1 VLLIEG
7 TIIGLVGL
15 RERRCHEIQTARNKG
30 DMADYIDGF
39 VLPIRKDQV
48 DLYRSIARDAGKIWR
63 EYGALEYRECIAED
77 MDAKEMVSFR
87 QLAGAKDDETVVF
100 AWIVFESRASRDEVN
115 AKVVADP
122 RLKNMCAKGQ
132 MPFDYKR
139 MAYGGFETLVEA

>member
-15 RERRCHEIQTARNKG
+15 RERRCDEIQTARNKG
-30 DMADYIDGF
+30 DMADYVDGF

-63 EYGALEYRECIAED
+63 EHGALKYRECIAED
-77 MDAKEMVSFR
+77 MDAKEMVSFW

-115 AKVVADP
+115 AKVLADP
-122 RLKNMCAKGQ
+122 RLKDMCEKGQ
-132 MPFDYKR
+132 MPLNYKR